1 MDGRTQWD
9 QLCKQSQIDFC
20 FSDPL
25 LSLNYMFPDE
35 FLPVE
40 TKLEFGCLDRWFNNC
55 EQLPLGSL
63 NKIFLGVL
71 KEILVDVLSILPQ
84 NLVPPAYI
92 FVHKEGRQ
100 PGGKEKHGFGSW
112 ADLGLASS
120 ALSLTGYVA
129 LSSLLDFSE
138 PYFPHS

>member
-1 MDGRTQWD
+1 
-9 QLCKQSQIDFC
+9 
-20 FSDPL
+20 
-25 LSLNYMFPDE
+25 MFPDE

-55 EQLPLGSL
+55 KQLPLGSL
-63 NKIFLGVL
+63 NKIFLRVL
-71 KEILVDVLSILPQ
+71 GEIMVDILSILPQ

-100 PGGKEKHGFGSW
+100 LGGEEKLGFGSW
-112 ADLGLASS
+112 ADLGLTSS

-138 PYFPHS
+138 SCFPHS